1 MVRHTVRAAAE
12 AQHKVKEH
20 LCKRAAPPE
29 VSEPKQGKKGVRTGS
44 GPTCSAELSSVKKT
58 SPGRSGKGCR
68 VPGVEA
74 QTG

>member
-44 GPTCSAELSSVKKT
+44 GPMCGVRAE
-58 SPGRSGKGCR
+58 
-68 VPGVEA
+68 
-74 QTG
+74 